1 MKNYIKKIGI
11 SVAII
16 LSTAS
21 VYAQSFQLVN
31 NINQS
36 PDDAGLFLNCSF
48 REMNGKLYY
57 LFTDQSIG
65 KTGLFTSDGTNAGT
79 YRVSPS
85 NLDISGNI
93 IQGGNKL
100 YFFASD
106 GINGKEPWVS
116 DGTLAGTQMLK
127 NIHST
132 TDPFNFETNSAVF
145 LSADSTKAFFAANDG
160 TTGNELWVTDGTT
173 AGTVFVM
180 DIFDGTN
187 DSQIKVAPSAMGSN
201 MKDGKLYFFAV
212 NGTGGFTVNGMEPWV
227 SDGTSAGTFMLKD
240 IQAGYNPS
248 SQSSNTKHF
257 VEFNNKMYFFAAGSA
272 GNGLWET
279 DGTTTGTQL
288 VYGTTIYR
296 IDEFLVHNNL
306 LYFTHSNGPT
316 LYTSDGT
323 TAGTNLLTT
332 IPNAQLNN
340 IGTCQ
345 MVVANNTLYFR
356 VVSNSLGSELFML
369 DGSNQIVNVKDI
381 QTGITNG
388 IVGNIY
394 QERKVLQVYDNK
406 VWFLGS
412 DGSFSGALQVWQS
425 DGTNMG
431 TIALSPLNNDGGWA
445 GGNGNGYNIFA
456 TTFGVFMIYNNPTT
470 GAELYFYNG
479 LPTSLQDGAEV
490 LSNVVLYPNPATDL
504 VNITSDDVIISKR
517 IYNAFGQMIQEIQG
531 ESTKIDVSEYKV
543 GLYFVVITTKNEKSK
558 KSKFIK
564 K

>member
-1 MKNYIKKIGI
+1 MKKIIITAALVLNSIGI
-11 SVAII
+11 
-16 LSTAS
+16 
-21 VYAQSFQLVN
+21 YAQSFQLVN

-65 KTGLFTSDGTNAGT
+65 KTALFTSDGTTAGT

-85 NLDISGNI
+85 NLDITGNI

-145 LSADSTKAFFAANDG
+145 LSADSTKAFFTANDG

-173 AGTVFVM
+173 GGTVFVM

-187 DSQIKVAPSAMGSN
+187 DSQIKVAPSAMGNN
-201 MKDGKLYFFAV
+201 MKNGKLYFFAV

-227 SDGTSAGTFMLKD
+227 SDGTPAGTFMLMD

-257 VEFNNKMYFFAAGSA
+257 VEYNNKMYFFAAGSA

-279 DGTTTGTQL
+279 DGTSTGTQL

-296 IDEFLVHNNL
+296 IDEFLVRNNL
-306 LYFTHSNGPT
+306 LYFTHSNGPA

-323 TAGTNLLTT
+323 TIGTNLLTT

-345 MVVANNTLYFR
+345 MVVANNTMYFR

-369 DGSNQIVNVKDI
+369 DGSNQLVNVKDI
-381 QTGITNG
+381 QTGSTNG
-388 IVGNIY
+388 IIGNIY
-394 QERKVLQVYDNK
+394 QDRKVLQVYDNK

-425 DGTNMG
+425 DGTEIG

-456 TTFGVFMIYNNPTT
+456 TSFGVFMIYNNPTT

-479 LPTSLQDGAEV
+479 LPTSLQNGTKE
-490 LSNVVLYPNPATDL
+490 LTSIVLYPNPTTDL
-504 VNITSDDVIISKR
+504 VNITSEDLIISKK
-517 IYNAFGQMIQEIQG
+517 IYNVFGQMIQEIQG
-531 ESTKIDVSEYKV
+531 ESTKIDVSEYIN
-543 GLYFVVITTKNEKSK
+543 GLYFVVITTKNEQNKML
-558 KSKFIK
+558 KFIK

>member
-180 DIFDGTN
+180 DIFD
-187 DSQIKVAPSAMGSN
+187 
-201 MKDGKLYFFAV
+201 
-212 NGTGGFTVNGMEPWV
+212 
-227 SDGTSAGTFMLKD
+227 
-240 IQAGYNPS
+240 
-248 SQSSNTKHF
+248 
-257 VEFNNKMYFFAAGSA
+257 
-272 GNGLWET
+272 
-279 DGTTTGTQL
+279 
-288 VYGTTIYR
+288 
-296 IDEFLVHNNL
+296 
-306 LYFTHSNGPT
+306 
-316 LYTSDGT
+316 
-323 TAGTNLLTT
+323 
-332 IPNAQLNN
+332 
-340 IGTCQ
+340 
-345 MVVANNTLYFR
+345 
-356 VVSNSLGSELFML
+356 
-369 DGSNQIVNVKDI
+369 VK
-381 QTGITNG
+381 
-388 IVGNIY
+388 
-394 QERKVLQVYDNK
+394 
-406 VWFLGS
+406 
-412 DGSFSGALQVWQS
+412 
-425 DGTNMG
+425 
-431 TIALSPLNNDGGWA
+431 
-445 GGNGNGYNIFA
+445 
-456 TTFGVFMIYNNPTT
+456 
-470 GAELYFYNG
+470 
-479 LPTSLQDGAEV
+479 
-490 LSNVVLYPNPATDL
+490 
-504 VNITSDDVIISKR
+504 
-517 IYNAFGQMIQEIQG
+517 
-531 ESTKIDVSEYKV
+531 
-543 GLYFVVITTKNEKSK
+543 
-558 KSKFIK
+558 
-564 K
+564 